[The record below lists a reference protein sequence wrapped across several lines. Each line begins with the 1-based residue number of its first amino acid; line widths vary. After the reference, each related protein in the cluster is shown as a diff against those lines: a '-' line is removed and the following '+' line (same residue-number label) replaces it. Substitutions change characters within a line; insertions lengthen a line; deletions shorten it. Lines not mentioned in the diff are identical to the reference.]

1 MVRGEGGGEVER
13 QNNDFVLGQE
23 PQGGIALQ
31 LTKEPDV
38 KPSTASRFFIIN
50 YFCVLVKT
58 SLKPRFPFL
67 QRVTNSLERRPKP
80 KTEPKISCG
89 IRNNDTNLNN
99 DKSTNPEPYYEEI
112 AVMKKRKK
120 KERPTTPTPSTK
132 DLYEEVKLLLPYST
146 LLAFSKCA

>member
-1 MVRGEGGGEVER
+1 MYC
-13 QNNDFVLGQE
+13 FLM
-23 PQGGIALQ
+23 
-31 LTKEPDV
+31 
-38 KPSTASRFFIIN
+38 
-50 YFCVLVKT
+50 KT

-99 DKSTNPEPYYEEI
+99 EKLTNPEPYYEEI